1 SLINTLLGMRIDL
14 KTKRPVLRNRTG
26 GLSGPA
32 VLPVALRMVWDVYE
46 AVRIP
51 VVGMGGVSRAED
63 VIEMMLAGATAVEV
77 GAANLRDPFA
87 CRNIVR
93 DLPETMEKYGIDD
106 LSSII
111 GGAH

>member
-1 SLINTLLGMRIDL
+1 
-14 KTKRPVLRNRTG
+14 
-26 GLSGPA
+26 
-32 VLPVALRMVWDVYE
+32 VLPIALRCVWDVYE
-46 AVRIP
+46 SVKIP
-51 VVGMGGVSRAED
+51 LVGMGGVSTPAD